1 MLREVHLTDW
11 TMQDVKTMNAREY
24 ACYLGH
30 NLYQKRC
37 KFDPLYTT
45 NIMSGVVNG
54 KPYLSYLDMY
64 GTYLE
69 GDYHVSGFAHHLG
82 KPILVERW
90 QEGMDEAAAKDLL
103 KDIMKVLWLRDSR
116 AGNRIQFA
124 KATASGVQFDE
135 PVTLEI
141 QDHESFLTVG
151 LNPYYP

>member
-1 MLREVHLTDW
+1 
-11 TMQDVKTMNAREY
+11 MNAREY
-24 ACYLGH
+24 ASYLGH

-69 GDYHVSGFAHHLG
+69 GNFHVSGFAHHLG
-82 KPILVERW
+82 KPILVEKW
-90 QEGMDEAAAKDLL
+90 HADLDEAAAKEIVN
-103 KDIMKVLWLRDSR
+103 DIMKVLYLRDSR

-124 KATASGVQFDE
+124 KATASGVEFEE

-141 QDHESFLTVG
+141 NDHESLLTVG